1 MVAPFEQGLSFDDIL
16 LKPGYVD
23 FLREQVSLNARLTRN
38 INLHL
43 PFISS
48 PMDRVT
54 ESRMAIALARLG
66 GIGFIHCN
74 MPIERQVREVEIV
87 KAEKLLVGAAVSS
100 HVGLEKRVAALV
112 DAGVDV
118 LLVDSAHG
126 HSKWVVD
133 AVKTIKKLYPHIDLI
148 AGSVATA
155 EGAVAL
161 VKAGADGLRVGMGP
175 GSICSTR
182 IVSGVGVP
190 QITAIMDVLHGLQSL
205 KERDVPII
213 ADGGIRSSGDIVKA
227 LAVGGDSVML
237 GSLFGGCL
245 ESPGEIVE
253 LTADKVPS
261 RFKHI
266 LQLDQQIY
274 RFKTYRGMGSIG
286 AMQDGLAARTEGE
299 FHGKTSVDMKAMVA
313 EGVEG
318 LVPVSGTVKE
328 LIDYLVGGIRSGFYY
343 TGNRNIEVMHNKI
356 KIVLQTHAS
365 LVESHPHD
373 LIITKQ

>member
-23 FLREQVSLNARLTRN
+23 FLREQVSLNTRLTRN

-74 MPIERQVREVEIV
+74 MPIERQVREVEMV
-87 KAEKLLVGAAVSS
+87 KAEKLLVGAAISS
-100 HVGLEKRVAALV
+100 HEGFEKRAKALV
-112 DAGVDV
+112 DANVDV
-118 LLVDSAHG
+118 LLIDSAHG
-126 HSKWVVD
+126 HSKWVIE
-133 AVKTIKKLYPHIDLI
+133 ATKTVKRLWPDIDLI
-148 AGSVATA
+148 VGSIATA
-155 EGAVAL
+155 EAAMAL
-161 VKAGADGLRVGMGP
+161 VKAGADALRVGMGP
-175 GSICSTR
+175 GSICTTR
-182 IVSGVGVP
+182 IVSGMGVP
-190 QITAIMDVLHGLQSL
+190 QITAIMDVVMALHSM
-205 KERDVPII
+205 KKTDIPII
-213 ADGGIRSSGDIVKA
+213 ADGGIRGSGDIVKA
-227 LAVGGDSVML
+227 LAIGGDCVML

-253 LTADKVPS
+253 LTADRVPS

-266 LQLDQQIY
+266 LQLDQQVY

-299 FHGKTSVDMKAMVA
+299 FHGKTAVDMKAMVA

-318 LVPVSGTVKE
+318 LVPISGTVEE
-328 LIDYLVGGIRSGFYY
+328 LINLLIGGMRSGFYY
-343 TGNRNIEVMHNKI
+343 TGNRNIADLHRNAKVI
-356 KIVLQTHAS
+356 QITHAS

-373 LIITKQ
+373 LIITN